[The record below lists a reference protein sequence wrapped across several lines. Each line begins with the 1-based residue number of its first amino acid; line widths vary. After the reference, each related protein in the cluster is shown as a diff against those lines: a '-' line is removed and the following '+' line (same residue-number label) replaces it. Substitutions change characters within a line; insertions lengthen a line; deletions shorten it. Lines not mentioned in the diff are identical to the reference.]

1 MVLVARERARRALT
15 LAPMPEPAL
24 RIFSDLH
31 FRDPR
36 GELHDLADFSPLLGD
51 AGRVIFNGDSLDTQ
65 VPAMARHAGE
75 LLEFARRAGREID
88 WLSGNHDPDISQ
100 RAELALR
107 DGRVWVTHG
116 DVFFPAI
123 APWSH
128 HAAELRRRFDAEAA
142 GLPETELGRVETR
155 LRVHR
160 KISLALPEPPHL
172 FRPGLFMRFYRVAH
186 ALLPPRRLVEML
198 RAWATTP
205 RVVAELARAQRP
217 GARVVVLG
225 HTHYPG
231 VWRVPG
237 RGGAPHLT
245 VINAGSFTRPLGGLF
260 VELRGDRLRAVRIA
274 RRGRTFGEGRVVAE
288 LSLV

>member
-1 MVLVARERARRALT
+1 
-15 LAPMPEPAL
+15 MPEPAL

-36 GELHDLADFSPLLGD
+36 GELHDLAGFGPLLGD
-51 AGRVIFNGDSLDTQ
+51 AERVVFNGDSLDTQ
-65 VPAMARHAGE
+65 VPAMARHADE
-75 LLEFARRAGREID
+75 LLDFARRSGREID
-88 WLSGNHDPDISQ
+88 WLSGNHDPDISE

-128 HAAELRRRFDAEAA
+128 HAAELRRRFDAEGAKVPR
-142 GLPETELGRVETR
+142 GELDRIETR
-155 LRVHR
+155 LRLHR
-160 KISLALPEPPHL
+160 KISLSLPEPPHL
-172 FRPGLFMRFYRVAH
+172 FQPGLFMRFYRVAH
-186 ALLPPRRLVEML
+186 ALLPPRRLLEML
-198 RAWATTP
+198 RAWSSTP

-217 GARVVVLG
+217 EARVVVLG

-237 RGGAPHLT
+237 RRGAPDLT
-245 VINAGSFTRPLGGLF
+245 VINTGSFTKPLGGLF
-260 VELRGDRLRAVRIA
+260 VELRGDRLRVVRVA
-274 RRGRTFGEGRVVAE
+274 RRDCAFVEGRTMAE
-288 LSLV
+288 FSLA